1 MRREAS
7 GFRKGHKA
15 QDFRSMNLTHL
26 RRLLFILA
34 GCMVSLWMVAPVL
47 AAGYEAIEIVPTRP
61 DVTVRLLVIKANS
74 KPCTALLLFPGADG
88 AKHFGEKD
96 GRFWVSKNFL
106 MRSAGDLAAA
116 GYIVVAVDAPSDQS
130 NGMSDQFRTSPQH
143 AKDIRKII
151 TYLKEKHRVT
161 SLYLVGTSRGT
172 ISAAYLASVID
183 DPAIV
188 GEILTAVYPPAD
200 LGGIDFTEIDDPVLI
215 VHHVYDQC
223 RATPYHGAMDLKN
236 RLTESPKVD
245 LVGVTGGIP
254 PASGP
259 CEALSNHGFYGV
271 EQPVVRAMTDWL
283 AGKPV
288 PEKISK

>member
-1 MRREAS
+1 MN
-7 GFRKGHKA
+7 G
-15 QDFRSMNLTHL
+15 QPSMNHRISKTYLVVAVWLLSWTLTSS
-26 RRLLFILA
+26 A
-34 GCMVSLWMVAPVL
+34 V

-74 KPCTALLLFPGADG
+74 KPSTALLLFPGADG

-130 NGMSDQFRTSPQH
+130 NGMSDQFRTSTQH

-151 TYLKEKHRVT
+151 AYLKEKHRVT

-183 DPAIV
+183 DPAIA

-200 LGGIDFTEIDDPVLI
+200 LCGIDFTEIDDPVLI
-215 VHHVYDQC
+215 IHHVYDQC

-271 EQPVVRAMTDWL
+271 EQPVVRVMTDWL
-283 AGKPV
+283 AGKAV

>member
-1 MRREAS
+1 MN
-7 GFRKGHKA
+7 G
-15 QDFRSMNLTHL
+15 QPSMNHRISKIYLVVAVWLLSWMLTSS
-26 RRLLFILA
+26 A
-34 GCMVSLWMVAPVL
+34 V

-61 DVTVRLLVIKANS
+61 DVSVRLLVIKANS
-74 KPCTALLLFPGADG
+74 KHSTALLLFPGADG
-88 AKHFGEKD
+88 AKHFGENN

-151 TYLKEKHRVT
+151 AYLKEKHRVT

-183 DPAIV
+183 DPMIV

-200 LGGIDFTEIDDPVLI
+200 LGSTDFTEIDDPVLI

-223 RATPYHGAMDLKN
+223 RVTPYHGAMDLKN

-271 EQPVVRAMTDWL
+271 EQPVVRVITDWL

-288 PEKISK
+288 PERISK

>member
-1 MRREAS
+1 M
-7 GFRKGHKA
+7 
-15 QDFRSMNLTHL
+15 THL
-26 RRLLFILA
+26 RRLLFIFA
-34 GCMVSLWMVAPVL
+34 GLMVSLWLVASVL
-47 AAGYEAIEIVPTRP
+47 AAGYEAIEIVPTRT

-74 KPCTALLLFPGADG
+74 KPSTALLLFPGADG
-88 AKHFGEKD
+88 SKHFGEKD
-96 GRFWVSKNFL
+96 GRFWVSRNFL

-130 NGMSDQFRTSPQH
+130 NDMSDQFRTSPQH

-151 TYLKEKHRVT
+151 AYLKEKHRVT

-172 ISAAYLASVID
+172 ISAAYLASVFN
-183 DPAIV
+183 DPSIGGV
-188 GEILTAVYPPAD
+188 ILTAVYSPAD
-200 LGGIDFTEIDDPVLI
+200 MGSIDFTEIDDPVLI
-215 VHHVYDQC
+215 VHHIYDQC
-223 RATPYHGAMDLKN
+223 RATPYYGAMDLKN

-254 PASGP
+254 TASGP

-271 EQPVVRAMTDWL
+271 EQPVVRVITDWL

>member
-1 MRREAS
+1 MNKRLFWICAS
-7 GFRKGHKA
+7 A
-15 QDFRSMNLTHL
+15 VLWLISLT
-26 RRLLFILA
+26 LA
-34 GCMVSLWMVAPVL
+34 FSAVA
-47 AAGYEAIEIVPTRP
+47 GSYEAIEIVPTRP

-74 KPCTALLLFPGADG
+74 KPSTALLLFPGADG

-130 NGMSDQFRTSPQH
+130 RGMSDQFRTSPQH

-151 TYLKEKHRVT
+151 AYLKEKHRVT
-161 SLYLVGTSRGT
+161 SLYLVGTSRGS
-172 ISAAYLASVID
+172 ISVAYLASVID

-188 GEILTAVYPPAD
+188 GEILTAVYPPED
-200 LGGIDFTEIDDPVLI
+200 LSGIDFTEIDDPILI
-215 VHHVYDQC
+215 IHHVCDQC
-223 RATPYHGAMDLKN
+223 RATPYQGAMDLKN
-236 RLTESPKVD
+236 WLTESPKVD
-245 LVGVTGGIP
+245 LIGVTGGIP

-271 EQPVVRAMTDWL
+271 EQSVVRAMTDWL

-288 PEKISK
+288 PERISKKVIGKLVD